1 MVRWCTPLVTS
12 AEVAKVPLSVAMAAE
27 RCTLA
32 GDPVLIRTSERG
44 KAVSI
49 DTIAERSSYQA
60 AVNTR
65 TTEHLRL
72 VGIS

>member
-1 MVRWCTPLVTS
+1 MVRRCTPLVTS
-12 AEVAKVPLSVAMAAE
+12 AEVAKVPLSFTMAAE

-32 GDPVLIRTSERG
+32 GDPFLIRTSERG
-44 KAVSI
+44 KAFSF
-49 DTIAERSSYQA
+49 DTIAIRSSYEA

-65 TTEHLRL
+65 TTQLLRL